1 MAPPKV
7 PEAMGSLIQFRGRQP
22 KPAEPM
28 PMTASQV
35 ESLEERKSLKI
46 LVWTFAFAAI
56 AMCATVVF
64 SLSPHGW
71 LDLIWLVSFM
81 IVFVLAKIGLA
92 QVAFMIMMAA
102 DDESEA
108 RRINT
113 PKQPTKLIPLNPE
126 RRRTKRV
133 LTGTASSQNPTRRR

>member
-22 KPAEPM
+22 KPAEPT
-28 PMTASQV
+28 PMTATQV

-46 LVWTFAFAAI
+46 LVWTFALAAI

-108 RRINT
+108 RRTGAT
-113 PKQPTKLIPLNPE
+113 PQGAKLIRLNPE
-126 RRRTKRV
+126 SRRTKRV
-133 LTGTASSQNPTRRR
+133 LIGTASSPNRSRRR

>member
-1 MAPPKV
+1 
-7 PEAMGSLIQFRGRQP
+7 MGSLIQFRGRQP
-22 KPAEPM
+22 KPVEPT
-28 PMTASQV
+28 PITATQA

-81 IVFVLAKIGLA
+81 VVFVLAKIGLA

-108 RRINT
+108 RRNDQAGAA
-113 PKQPTKLIPLNPE
+113 PNAKLIPLNPE
-126 RRRTKRV
+126 IRRTKRV
-133 LTGTASSQNPTRRR
+133 LTGSASSPNRSRRR

>member
-1 MAPPKV
+1 
-7 PEAMGSLIQFRGRQP
+7 MGSLIQLRGRQP
-22 KPAEPM
+22 KPAEPR
-28 PMTASQV
+28 PTSATEI

-92 QVAFMIMMAA
+92 QVAFMIMIAA

-108 RRINT
+108 QR
-113 PKQPTKLIPLNPE
+113 KKAAADAQSAKLIPLNPE
-126 RRRTKRV
+126 SRRTKRV
-133 LTGTASSQNPTRRR
+133 LTGTTSSPHPSRRR